1 MPPSIRQRAVQ
12 TLIFETGGLL
22 LATPLYEAMFGR
34 TGESAFG
41 LMLALTL
48 AVLLWSPLHNLLFDA
63 LEQRMTDRL
72 ACNRAHAL
80 RLLHAIS
87 HEVTPIVITLPM
99 IILLGR
105 HSLTEALALNGGL
118 TALYMVYAYAF
129 YWLYDR
135 IWPVGNLR
143 VVAG

>member
-1 MPPSIRQRAVQ
+1 
-12 TLIFETGGLL
+12 
-22 LATPLYEAMFGR
+22 
-34 TGESAFG
+34 
-41 LMLALTL
+41 MLALTL

-63 LEQRMTDRL
+63 LEQRMTGRL

-87 HEVTPIVITLPM
+87 HEVTPTVITLPL